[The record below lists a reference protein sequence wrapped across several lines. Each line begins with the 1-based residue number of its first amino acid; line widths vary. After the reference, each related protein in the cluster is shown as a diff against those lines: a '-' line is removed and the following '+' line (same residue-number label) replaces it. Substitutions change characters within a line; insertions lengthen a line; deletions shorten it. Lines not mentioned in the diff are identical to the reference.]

1 MTAFKG
7 KKKMQTTYKRPE
19 GTLQPKQIEKETKEN
34 KPEFNGDAGNGQT
47 TLPSLWSPSKPKSPL
62 CNNSS
67 SLSQEE
73 NVPEKLTPQTEK
85 STQGKVRPNQV
96 NSQAGVSRQEENKAK
111 TRLAPRIRGTTTL
124 KGEVDPKSH
133 PNPGLAQDVPMPKSK
148 RRASQKAKK
157 AQGSAAQNRKVTDY
171 YPIRRSS
178 RKSKAELK
186 NEEQR
191 QLDDLIKHGVEEG
204 LQVKH
209 IEGKGRGVFAVR
221 CFKKG
226 QFVIEYHGDLL
237 HLTDAKKREALYAQD
252 PGTGCYMYYF
262 HYLSKTYCV
271 DATKESTR
279 LGRLLNHSK
288 NGNCQTKLH
297 DMDGIPHLILVA
309 SRDIEAEE
317 ELVYDYGDRSKES
330 ICAHP
335 WLKY

>member
-1 MTAFKG
+1 M
-7 KKKMQTTYKRPE
+7 
-19 GTLQPKQIEKETKEN
+19 
-34 KPEFNGDAGNGQT
+34 
-47 TLPSLWSPSKPKSPL
+47 
-62 CNNSS
+62 
-67 SLSQEE
+67 
-73 NVPEKLTPQTEK
+73 
-85 STQGKVRPNQV
+85 
-96 NSQAGVSRQEENKAK
+96 
-111 TRLAPRIRGTTTL
+111 
-124 KGEVDPKSH
+124 
-133 PNPGLAQDVPMPKSK
+133 
-148 RRASQKAKK
+148 
-157 AQGSAAQNRKVTDY
+157 
-171 YPIRRSS
+171 
-178 RKSKAELK
+178 
-186 NEEQR
+186 
-191 QLDDLIKHGVEEG
+191 
-204 LQVKH
+204 
-209 IEGKGRGVFAVR
+209 FAVR

-237 HLTDAKKREALYAQD
+237 HLTDAKKSEALYAQD

-309 SRDIEAEE
+309 SRDIKAGE

>member
-1 MTAFKG
+1 MAKG
-7 KKKMQTTYKRPE
+7 KKKMLTTYKGPE
-19 GTLQPKQIEKETKEN
+19 GTLKPKKVEKESKEN
-34 KPEFNGDAGNGQT
+34 KPELNGDAGNGQT
-47 TLPSLWSPSKPKSPL
+47 TLPSFLSPSKPKSPL

-73 NVPEKLTPQTEK
+73 NVPEKLTLQTEK
-85 STQGKVRPNQV
+85 SKQGKVRENQV
-96 NSQAGVSRQEENKAK
+96 NSQAGVSRQEENKVR
-111 TRLAPRIRGTTTL
+111 TCLAPRPRETTTL
-124 KGEVDPKSH
+124 KVEEDPKLH
-133 PNPGLAQDVPMPKSK
+133 PNAGLVPHVPVPKSNGG
-148 RRASQKAKK
+148 ASRKVRK
-157 AQGSAAQNRKVTDY
+157 AQGSTAQNRKVTDY

-186 NEEQR
+186 NEEHR

-204 LQVKH
+204 LQVKN

-237 HLTDAKKREALYAQD
+237 DLTDAKKSEALYAQD

-309 SRDIEAEE
+309 SRDIKAGE

>member
-1 MTAFKG
+1 MAKG
-7 KKKMQTTYKRPE
+7 KKKMLTTYKGPE
-19 GTLQPKQIEKETKEN
+19 GTLKPKQVEKESKEN
-34 KPEFNGDAGNGQT
+34 KPELNGDAGNGQT
-47 TLPSLWSPSKPKSPL
+47 TLPSFLSPSKPKSPL

-73 NVPEKLTPQTEK
+73 NVPEKLTLQTEK
-85 STQGKVRPNQV
+85 SKQGKVRENQV
-96 NSQAGVSRQEENKAK
+96 NSQAGMSRQEENKVR
-111 TRLAPRIRGTTTL
+111 TCLAPRPRETTTL
-124 KGEVDPKSH
+124 KVEEDPKSH
-133 PNPGLAQDVPMPKSK
+133 PNPGLVPHVPVPKSNGG
-148 RRASQKAKK
+148 ASRKVRK
-157 AQGSAAQNRKVTDY
+157 AQGSTAQNRKVTDY

-186 NEEQR
+186 NEEHR

-204 LQVKH
+204 LQVKN

-237 HLTDAKKREALYAQD
+237 HLTDAKKKEALYAQE

-262 HYLSKTYCV
+262 HYLSEPYCV

-309 SRDIEAEE
+309 SRDIKAGE

>member
-1 MTAFKG
+1 MAKG
-7 KKKMQTTYKRPE
+7 KKKMLTTYKGPE
-19 GTLQPKQIEKETKEN
+19 GTLKPKKVEKESKEN
-34 KPEFNGDAGNGQT
+34 KPELNGDAGNGQT
-47 TLPSLWSPSKPKSPL
+47 TLPSFLSPSKPKSPL

-73 NVPEKLTPQTEK
+73 NVPEKLTLQTEK
-85 STQGKVRPNQV
+85 SKQGKVRENQV
-96 NSQAGVSRQEENKAK
+96 NSQAGVSRQEENKVR
-111 TRLAPRIRGTTTL
+111 TCLAPRPRETTTL
-124 KGEVDPKSH
+124 KVEEDPKLH
-133 PNPGLAQDVPMPKSK
+133 PNPGLVPHVPVPKSNGG
-148 RRASQKAKK
+148 ASRKVRK
-157 AQGSAAQNRKVTDY
+157 AQGSTAQNRKVTDY

-186 NEEQR
+186 NEEHR

-204 LQVKH
+204 LQVKN

-237 HLTDAKKREALYAQD
+237 HLTDAKKSEALYAQD

-309 SRDIEAEE
+309 SRDIKAGE